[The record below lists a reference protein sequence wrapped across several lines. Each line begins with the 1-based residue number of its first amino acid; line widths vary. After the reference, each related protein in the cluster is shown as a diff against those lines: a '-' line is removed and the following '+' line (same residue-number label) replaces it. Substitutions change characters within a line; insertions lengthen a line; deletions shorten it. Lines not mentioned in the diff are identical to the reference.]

1 MNLVS
6 APYSGKHSR
15 FRYTSGRTMTYS
27 DMPLIIPILAI
38 AYVMTVYLLL
48 SFAQKNSRPSQ
59 KQSQKV
65 SEVST
70 ARELA

>member
-1 MNLVS
+1 MSLIS
-6 APYSGKHSR
+6 APYSGKHLR
-15 FRYTSGRTMTYS
+15 LRYTYGRTMTYS
-27 DMPLIIPILAI
+27 DMPLIIPILAM

-59 KQSQKV
+59 GQSQKV
-65 SEVST
+65 PEVSA